1 MLFNWNEDFCLTF
14 YLKLEWLQNL
24 AMQYLEIELFGGK
37 IHLVCTKV
45 IFDLRAHAEITR
57 FLSQK
62 TNVLVL
68 LGEKSINSGA
78 ED

>member
-1 MLFNWNEDFCLTF
+1 
-14 YLKLEWLQNL
+14 
-24 AMQYLEIELFGGK
+24 MQYLEIELFGGK
-37 IHLVCTKV
+37 IRLVCTKV
-45 IFDLRAHAEITR
+45 IFDLRAHVEITR

>member
-37 IHLVCTKV
+37 IRLVCTKV
-45 IFDLRAHAEITR
+45 IFDLRAHVEITR